1 MDKISSVLIEVL
13 KVSEEDT
20 VKDLKMDDVDNWD
33 SLTHMNLIV
42 SLEDVL
48 KLELSG
54 DEIAEMISFN
64 EIRKIISNHIEA

>member
-13 KVSEEDT
+13 KVSEKDT

-64 EIRKIISNHIEA
+64 EIRKIVSNHIEA